1 MSPGVASPGF
11 DTAAVFISVEFGA
24 AFPLMF
30 AGTVIVGN
38 FHPAGILSNRV
49 QLNPRMLL
57 EQDHPA
63 PVGVPVIEIE
73 SGKLESVTVVT
84 PDTTP
89 GPVFATTNV

>member
-24 AFPLMF
+24 AFPLIF
-30 AGTVIVGN
+30 AGTVMGGKDT
-38 FHPAGILSNRV
+38 PERILSNRV
-49 QLNPRMLL
+49 QLNPRMLF

-63 PVGVPVIEIE
+63 PVGVPVMEIE